1 MRYSICVIL
10 CILFAVANSAFGAS
24 MRCTTVFPLVAK
36 MIPTNVCTD
45 DVYSVK
51 ALLRNDAD
59 CNAWRPTEQDALILS
74 LPTDAALDGPLLCN
88 GARQVRIDVFGGDV
102 PLARLAVALMQGF
115 GDR

>member
-1 MRYSICVIL
+1 M
-10 CILFAVANSAFGAS
+10 
-24 MRCTTVFPLVAK
+24 FPLVAK
-36 MIPTNVCTD
+36 MITTSACTD

-74 LPTDAALDGPLLCN
+74 LPTDAALDGDFLLCA

-102 PLARLAVALMQGF
+102 SLARLAVALMQGY